1 MSANQEPFE
10 LNFYKWE
17 KEFKDKPYLR
27 QPIGEEWEEYTW
39 GQVGDMARRL
49 ASGLKSLNL
58 REGAHI
64 GIYSKNCREWIIS
77 DLAIVMAGY
86 VSVPFFPSL
95 NGKELAYIMDY
106 GDVDALFLGKIE
118 TWDDIKNDLPK
129 DMPIITF
136 PNYAGCSSV
145 DVGHKWH
152 EFIDKHEPITNPHNP
167 KLSDLWTIIFTSG
180 TTGNPKG
187 VMLNYQA
194 IDGIKVVLDDP
205 NNPLGIKHDGNN
217 EFISYLPLN
226 HIFERVVIEWTS
238 FRYGGTI
245 SFVESIEKFGQN
257 LKDVQPHV
265 FAAAPRVW
273 TKLQMGILS
282 KFPQKTLD
290 TLLKIPLFSGLLKK
304 LLKKGLG
311 FSKSRVTVSGSAPM
325 PVELIEWF
333 RKIGVYITNG
343 YGMTENCAICSSV
356 DGKDF
361 GKLNTVGKPQK
372 GVELKIEEETGEIL
386 MRGPFVMVGYYKN
399 EELSN
404 QTLRGG
410 WLHTGDKGFLDDD
423 GYLHITGRVADSFKT
438 SKGEYIE
445 PLTLEQYFV
454 NINEI
459 EEVCVVGLGIA
470 QPLCLIQLSEI
481 GKKASKDALSKML
494 TETLDTVNNGLVN
507 YKKISTLIVVKD
519 EWTQENGVIGPTQKL
534 KRGAVED
541 LYSGSYLKW
550 HESNEKL
557 IFESSSNHSERF
569 DSYS

>member
-1 MSANQEPFE
+1 MSANQELFE
-10 LNFYKWE
+10 FKFYEWE
-17 KEFKDKPYLR
+17 KKFRDNPYLR
-27 QPIGEEWEEYTW
+27 QPFGDEWEEYTW
-39 GQVGDMARRL
+39 GKVGDMARRL
-49 ASGLKSLNL
+49 ATGLKSLGL
-58 REGAHI
+58 RDGAHI

-95 NGKELAYIMDY
+95 NGKELSYILEY

-118 TWDDIKNDLPK
+118 TWEDIKNDLPN
-129 DMPIITF
+129 DMPMITF
-136 PNYAGCSSV
+136 PHYKGCSKV
-145 DVGHKWH
+145 TRGFKWH
-152 EFIDKHEPITNPHNP
+152 DFINSYEPIQNPNKP

-180 TTGNPKG
+180 TTGNAKG
-187 VMLNYQA
+187 VMLTYQA

-217 EFISYLPLN
+217 DFISYLPLN
-226 HIFERVVIEWTS
+226 HIFERVVIEWCS

-245 SFVESIEKFGQN
+245 SFVETIDTFGKN
-257 LKDVQPHV
+257 LKAVQPHV

-273 TKLQMGILS
+273 TKLQVGILS
-282 KFPQKTLD
+282 KFSQKTLD
-290 TLLKIPLFSGLLKK
+290 ILLNIPLISGLLKK
-304 LLKKGLG
+304 LIKKGLG
-311 FSKSRVTVSGSAPM
+311 FTRTRIAVSGSAPM

-333 RKIGVYITNG
+333 RKVGIFITNG

-372 GVELKIEEETGEIL
+372 GVDLKIDEETGEIL
-386 MRGPFVMVGYYKN
+386 MKGPFVMIGYYKN
-399 EELSN
+399 EELTE

-410 WLHTGDKGFLDDD
+410 WLHTGDKGFLDEDN
-423 GYLHITGRVADSFKT
+423 YLHITGRVADSFKT

-470 QPLCLIQLSEI
+470 QPICLVQLSEI
-481 GKKASKDALSKML
+481 GKKCSNEEISNLL
-494 TETLDTVNNGLVN
+494 LDRLNEVNSEVVN
-507 YKKISTLIVVKD
+507 YKKISTLIVVKE
-519 EWTQENGVIGPTQKL
+519 EWTQENGIVGPTQKL
-534 KRGAVED
+534 KRGKIQD
-541 LYSGSYLKW
+541 KYSNYYLKW
-550 HESNEKL
+550 HESDEKI
-557 IFESSSNHSERF
+557 IFE
-569 DSYS
+569 

>member
-1 MSANQEPFE
+1 M
-10 LNFYKWE
+10 
-17 KEFKDKPYLR
+17 
-27 QPIGEEWEEYTW
+27 
-39 GQVGDMARRL
+39 
-49 ASGLKSLNL
+49 
-58 REGAHI
+58 
-64 GIYSKNCREWIIS
+64 
-77 DLAIVMAGY
+77 
-86 VSVPFFPSL
+86 
-95 NGKELAYIMDY
+95 
-106 GDVDALFLGKIE
+106 
-118 TWDDIKNDLPK
+118 
-129 DMPIITF
+129 
-136 PNYAGCSSV
+136 
-145 DVGHKWH
+145 
-152 EFIDKHEPITNPHNP
+152 
-167 KLSDLWTIIFTSG
+167 
-180 TTGNPKG
+180 
-187 VMLNYQA
+187 
-194 IDGIKVVLDDP
+194 
-205 NNPLGIKHDGNN
+205 GIKHDGNN
-217 EFISYLPLN
+217 DFISYLPLN

-282 KFPQKTLD
+282 KFPQKRLD
-290 TLLKIPLFSGLLKK
+290 TLLKIPLLSGLLKK

-311 FSKSRVTVSGSAPM
+311 FSRSRVTVSGSAPM

-356 DGKDF
+356 DGRDF

-386 MRGPFVMVGYYKN
+386 MRGPFVMIGYYKN

-481 GKKASKDALSKML
+481 GKKASKEDLSKML
-494 TETLDTVNNGLVN
+494 TETLNTANNELVN

-519 EWTQENGVIGPTQKL
+519 EWTQENGIIGPTQKL

-557 IFESSSNHSERF
+557 IFESSSNHSQRF

>member
-1 MSANQEPFE
+1 MSANQELFE
-10 LNFYKWE
+10 FKFYEWE
-17 KEFKDKPYLR
+17 KKFRDNPYLR
-27 QPIGEEWEEYTW
+27 QPFGDEWEEYTW
-39 GQVGDMARRL
+39 GKVGDMARRL
-49 ASGLKSLNL
+49 ATGLKSLGL
-58 REGAHI
+58 RDGAHI

-95 NGKELAYIMDY
+95 NGKELSYIMEY

-118 TWDDIKNDLPK
+118 TWEDIKNDLPN
-129 DMPIITF
+129 DMPMITF
-136 PNYAGCSSV
+136 PHYKGCSEV
-145 DVGHKWH
+145 TRGFKWH
-152 EFIDKHEPITNPHNP
+152 DFINSYEPIQNPNKP

-180 TTGNPKG
+180 TTGNAKG
-187 VMLNYQA
+187 VMLTYQA

-217 EFISYLPLN
+217 DFISYLPLN
-226 HIFERVVIEWTS
+226 HIFERVVIEWCS

-245 SFVESIEKFGQN
+245 SFVETIDTFGKN
-257 LKDVQPHV
+257 LKAVQPHV

-273 TKLQMGILS
+273 TKLQVGILS
-282 KFPQKTLD
+282 KFSQKTLD
-290 TLLKIPLFSGLLKK
+290 ILLNIPLISGLLKK
-304 LLKKGLG
+304 LIKKGLG
-311 FSKSRVTVSGSAPM
+311 FTRTRIAVSGSAPM

-333 RKIGVYITNG
+333 RKVGIFITNG

-372 GVELKIEEETGEIL
+372 GVDLKIDEETGEIL
-386 MRGPFVMVGYYKN
+386 MKGPFVMIGYYKN
-399 EELSN
+399 EELTE

-410 WLHTGDKGFLDDD
+410 WLHTGDKGFLDEDN
-423 GYLHITGRVADSFKT
+423 YLHITGRVADSFKT

-470 QPLCLIQLSEI
+470 QPICLVQLSEI
-481 GKKASKDALSKML
+481 GKKCSNEEISNLL
-494 TETLDTVNNGLVN
+494 LDRLNEVNSEVVN
-507 YKKISTLIVVKD
+507 YKKISTLIVVKE
-519 EWTQENGVIGPTQKL
+519 EWTQENGIVGPTQKL
-534 KRGAVED
+534 KRGKIQD
-541 LYSGSYLKW
+541 KYSNYYLKW
-550 HESNEKL
+550 HESDEKI
-557 IFESSSNHSERF
+557 IFE
-569 DSYS
+569 

>member
-1 MSANQEPFE
+1 MSANQELFE
-10 LNFYKWE
+10 FKFYEWE
-17 KEFKDKPYLR
+17 KKFRDNPYLR
-27 QPIGEEWEEYTW
+27 QPFGDEWEEYTW
-39 GQVGDMARRL
+39 GKVGDMARRL
-49 ASGLKSLNL
+49 ATGLKSLGL
-58 REGAHI
+58 RDGAHI

-95 NGKELAYIMDY
+95 NGKELSYIMEY

-118 TWDDIKNDLPK
+118 TWEDIKNDLPN
-129 DMPIITF
+129 DMPMITF
-136 PNYAGCSSV
+136 PHYKGCSEV
-145 DVGHKWH
+145 TRGFKWH
-152 EFIDKHEPITNPHNP
+152 DFINSYEPIQNPNKP

-180 TTGNPKG
+180 TTGNAKG
-187 VMLNYQA
+187 VMLTYQA

-217 EFISYLPLN
+217 DFISYLPLN
-226 HIFERVVIEWTS
+226 HIFERVVIEWCS

-245 SFVESIEKFGQN
+245 SFVETIDTFGKN
-257 LKDVQPHV
+257 LKAVQPHV

-273 TKLQMGILS
+273 TKLQVGILS
-282 KFPQKTLD
+282 KFSQKTLD
-290 TLLKIPLFSGLLKK
+290 ILLNIPLISGLLKK
-304 LLKKGLG
+304 LIKKGLG
-311 FSKSRVTVSGSAPM
+311 FTRTRIAVSGSAPM

-333 RKIGVYITNG
+333 RKVGIFITNG

-372 GVELKIEEETGEIL
+372 GVDLKIDEETGEIL
-386 MRGPFVMVGYYKN
+386 MKGPFVMIGYYKN
-399 EELSN
+399 EELTE

-410 WLHTGDKGFLDDD
+410 WLHTGDKGFLDEDN
-423 GYLHITGRVADSFKT
+423 YLHITGRVADSFKT

-470 QPLCLIQLSEI
+470 QPICLIQLSEI
-481 GKKASKDALSKML
+481 GKKCSNEEISNLL
-494 TETLDTVNNGLVN
+494 LDRLKEVNSEVVN
-507 YKKISTLIVVKD
+507 YKKISTLIVVK
-519 EWTQENGVIGPTQKL
+519 EQWTQENGIVGPTQKL
-534 KRGAVED
+534 KRGKIQD
-541 LYSGSYLKW
+541 KYSNYYLKW
-550 HESNEKL
+550 HESDEKI
-557 IFESSSNHSERF
+557 IFE
-569 DSYS
+569 

>member
-1 MSANQEPFE
+1 MSANQELFE
-10 LNFYKWE
+10 FKFYEWE
-17 KEFKDKPYLR
+17 KKFRDNPYLR
-27 QPIGEEWEEYTW
+27 QPFGDEWEEYTW
-39 GQVGDMARRL
+39 GKVGDMARRL
-49 ASGLKSLNL
+49 ATGLKSLGL
-58 REGAHI
+58 RDGAHI

-95 NGKELAYIMDY
+95 NGKELSYIMEY

-118 TWDDIKNDLPK
+118 TWEDIKNDLPN
-129 DMPIITF
+129 DMPMITF
-136 PNYAGCSSV
+136 PHYKGCSKV
-145 DVGHKWH
+145 TRGFKWH
-152 EFIDKHEPITNPHNP
+152 DFINSYEPIQNPNKP

-180 TTGNPKG
+180 TTGNAKG
-187 VMLNYQA
+187 VMLTYQA

-217 EFISYLPLN
+217 DFISYLPLN
-226 HIFERVVIEWTS
+226 HIFERVVIEWCS

-245 SFVESIEKFGQN
+245 SFVETIDTFGKN
-257 LKDVQPHV
+257 LKAVQPHV

-273 TKLQMGILS
+273 TKLQVGILS
-282 KFPQKTLD
+282 KFSQKTLD
-290 TLLKIPLFSGLLKK
+290 ILLNIPLISGLLKK
-304 LLKKGLG
+304 LIKKGLG
-311 FSKSRVTVSGSAPM
+311 FTRTRIAVSGSAPM

-333 RKIGVYITNG
+333 RKVGIFITNG

-372 GVELKIEEETGEIL
+372 GVDLKIDEETGEIL
-386 MRGPFVMVGYYKN
+386 MKGPFVMIGYYKN
-399 EELSN
+399 EELTE

-410 WLHTGDKGFLDDD
+410 WLHTGDKGFLDEDN
-423 GYLHITGRVADSFKT
+423 YLHITGRVADSFKT

-470 QPLCLIQLSEI
+470 QPICLIQLSEI
-481 GKKASKDALSKML
+481 GKKCSNEEISNLL
-494 TETLDTVNNGLVN
+494 LDRLNEVNSEVVN
-507 YKKISTLIVVKD
+507 YKKISTLIVVK
-519 EWTQENGVIGPTQKL
+519 EQWTQENGIVGPTQKL
-534 KRGAVED
+534 KRGKIQD
-541 LYSGSYLKW
+541 KYSNYYLKW
-550 HESNEKL
+550 HESDEKI
-557 IFESSSNHSERF
+557 IFE
-569 DSYS
+569 

>member
-1 MSANQEPFE
+1 MSANQELFE
-10 LNFYKWE
+10 LKFYKWE
-17 KEFKDKPYLR
+17 KEFNDRPYLR
-27 QPIGEEWEEYTW
+27 QPIGETWEEYTW
-39 GQVGDMARRL
+39 GEVGDMARRL

-86 VSVPFFPSL
+86 ISVPFFPSL
-95 NGKELAYIMDY
+95 NGKELSYIMDY
-106 GDVDALFLGKIE
+106 GDVDALFIGKIE
-118 TWDDIKNDLPK
+118 TWDDIKNDLPNE
-129 DMPIITF
+129 MPIIRF
-136 PNYAGCSSV
+136 PKYEGCSNV
-145 DVGHKWH
+145 TEGYEWHK
-152 EFIDKHEPITNPHNP
+152 FIKSHEPIENPNHP

-187 VMLNYQA
+187 VMLTYQA

-205 NNPLGIKHDGNN
+205 NNPLGIKHTGNN
-217 EFISYLPLN
+217 DFISYLPLN
-226 HIFERVVIEWTS
+226 HIFERVVIEWCS

-245 SFVESIEKFGQN
+245 SFVESIETFGQN
-257 LKDVQPHV
+257 LKEVQPHV

-273 TKLQMGILS
+273 TKLQMGILT
-282 KFPQKTLD
+282 KFPQKKLD
-290 TLLKIPLFSGLLKK
+290 TLLKIPLFSTILKK
-304 LLKKGLG
+304 LIRKGLG
-311 FSKSRVTVSGSAPM
+311 FSRVRVTVSGSAPM

-361 GKLNTVGKPQK
+361 NKLNTVGKPQK
-372 GVELKIEEETGEIL
+372 GVELKIDEGTGEIL
-386 MRGPFVMVGYYKN
+386 MRGPFVMIGYYKN

-404 QTLRGG
+404 VTLRGG

-445 PLTLEQYFV
+445 PLTLEQFFV
-454 NINEI
+454 NMNEI

-470 QPLCLIQLSEI
+470 QPICLIQLSEI
-481 GKKASKDALSKML
+481 GNSTSRDNLSKMF
-494 TETLDTVNNGLVN
+494 LDTLESINSNLVN
-507 YKKISTLIVVKD
+507 YKKISTLVIVED
-519 EWTQENGVIGPTQKL
+519 EWSQENGIVGPTQKL
-534 KRGAVED
+534 KRGAVDEK
-541 LYSGSYLKW
+541 YNKNYLSW
-550 HESNEKL
+550 HESDQKL
-557 IFESSSNHSERF
+557 IFE
-569 DSYS
+569 DSF

>member
-1 MSANQEPFE
+1 MSANQELFE
-10 LNFYKWE
+10 FKFYEWE
-17 KEFKDKPYLR
+17 KKFRDNPYLR
-27 QPIGEEWEEYTW
+27 QPFGDEWEEYTW
-39 GQVGDMARRL
+39 GKVGDMARRL
-49 ASGLKSLNL
+49 ATGLKSLGL
-58 REGAHI
+58 RDGAHI

-95 NGKELAYIMDY
+95 NGKELSYIMEY

-118 TWDDIKNDLPK
+118 TWEDIKNDLPN
-129 DMPIITF
+129 DMPMITF
-136 PNYAGCSSV
+136 PHYKGCSKV
-145 DVGHKWH
+145 TRGFKWH
-152 EFIDKHEPITNPHNP
+152 DFINSYEPIQNPNKP

-180 TTGNPKG
+180 TTGNAKG
-187 VMLNYQA
+187 VMLTYQA

-217 EFISYLPLN
+217 DFISYLPLN
-226 HIFERVVIEWTS
+226 HIFERVVIEWCS

-245 SFVESIEKFGQN
+245 SFVETIDTFGKN
-257 LKDVQPHV
+257 LKAVQPHV

-273 TKLQMGILS
+273 TKLQVGILS
-282 KFPQKTLD
+282 KFSQKTLD
-290 TLLKIPLFSGLLKK
+290 ILLNIPLISGLLKK
-304 LLKKGLG
+304 LIKKGLG
-311 FSKSRVTVSGSAPM
+311 FTRTRIAVSGSAPM

-333 RKIGVYITNG
+333 RKVGIFITNG

-372 GVELKIEEETGEIL
+372 GVDLKIDEETGEIL
-386 MRGPFVMVGYYKN
+386 MKGPFVMIGYYKN
-399 EELSN
+399 EELTE

-410 WLHTGDKGFLDDD
+410 WLHTGDKGFLDEDN
-423 GYLHITGRVADSFKT
+423 YLHITGRVADSFKT

-470 QPLCLIQLSEI
+470 QPICLVQLSEI
-481 GKKASKDALSKML
+481 GKKCSNEEISNLL
-494 TETLDTVNNGLVN
+494 LDRLNEVNSEVVN
-507 YKKISTLIVVKD
+507 YKKISTLIVVKE
-519 EWTQENGVIGPTQKL
+519 EWTQENGIVGPTQKL
-534 KRGAVED
+534 KRGKIQD
-541 LYSGSYLKW
+541 KYSNYYLKW
-550 HESNEKL
+550 HESDEKI
-557 IFESSSNHSERF
+557 IFE
-569 DSYS
+569 